1 MIFINTRRLPDSETV
16 QMPPV
21 DAGVGVF
28 LFFPKNA
35 APFVGPMTKMCRRRR
50 SPMTNISNVGF

>member
-1 MIFINTRRLPDSETV
+1 
-16 QMPPV
+16 MPPV